1 MRVLSRWRVGESVR
15 VVRDE
20 EVNVRQDD
28 KTLLNDI
35 VLLSQVTRGQN
46 NSNDHPQ
53 LVRLSDDESVRI
65 VANGDT

>member
-1 MRVLSRWRVGESVR
+1 M
-15 VVRDE
+15 
-20 EVNVRQDD
+20 NVKQDD

-35 VLLSQVTRGQN
+35 VLLSQVTRGEN